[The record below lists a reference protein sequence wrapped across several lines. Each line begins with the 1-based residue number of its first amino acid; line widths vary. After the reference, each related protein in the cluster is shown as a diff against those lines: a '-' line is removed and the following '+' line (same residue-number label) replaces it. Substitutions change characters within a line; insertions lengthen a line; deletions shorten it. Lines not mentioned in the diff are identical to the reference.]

1 MQETVGL
8 EIRKVNS
15 FGRRE
20 AVGFNARAAHG
31 SGVGAEIRG
40 WRRPG
45 VIEAGWK
52 MSGILLFKQN
62 TATFG
67 TPEKSSSLRLK
78 TLFREQNSLFT
89 HRGLHEGEG
98 CDTLTVSETNCLEC
112 GVLNNICS
120 VALNKA
126 VPSPARTNNR
136 ANHRQD
142 EPGRIAGPSST
153 KSNQDE

>member
-1 MQETVGL
+1 MQETAGL
-8 EIRKVNS
+8 EMRKINS

-20 AVGFNARAAHG
+20 AVGFEGRAAHG

-67 TPEKSSSLRLK
+67 TPEKSSSLHLK
-78 TLFREQNSLFT
+78 TLSREQIGLFT
-89 HRGLHEGEG
+89 HRWFLKDKFRE
-98 CDTLTVSETNCLEC
+98 
-112 GVLNNICS
+112 
-120 VALNKA
+120 
-126 VPSPARTNNR
+126 
-136 ANHRQD
+136 
-142 EPGRIAGPSST
+142 
-153 KSNQDE
+153 

>member
-1 MQETVGL
+1 MRI
-8 EIRKVNS
+8 IRESILRITAKDY
-15 FGRRE
+15 RRE
-20 AVGFNARAAHG
+20 AVGFEGRAAHG

-78 TLFREQNSLFT
+78 TLSREQ
-89 HRGLHEGEG
+89 
-98 CDTLTVSETNCLEC
+98 
-112 GVLNNICS
+112 
-120 VALNKA
+120 
-126 VPSPARTNNR
+126 
-136 ANHRQD
+136 
-142 EPGRIAGPSST
+142 IAGIYSPRDRERQVPLVNRHFYSPMVP
-153 KSNQDE
+153 KR

>member
-1 MQETVGL
+1 MRITTE
-8 EIRKVNS
+8 EY
-15 FGRRE
+15 RRE
-20 AVGFNARAAHG
+20 AVGFEGRAAHG

-78 TLFREQNSLFT
+78 TLFREQNRIFTHRGPLEDRFREKIAISTHRGPLKTLSREQIGLFT
-89 HRGLHEGEG
+89 HR
-98 CDTLTVSETNCLEC
+98 
-112 GVLNNICS
+112 
-120 VALNKA
+120 
-126 VPSPARTNNR
+126 
-136 ANHRQD
+136 
-142 EPGRIAGPSST
+142 
-153 KSNQDE
+153 

>member
-20 AVGFNARAAHG
+20 AVGFKGRAAHG

-52 MSGILLFKQN
+52 MSGILLSWQN
-62 TATFG
+62 PSTFG
-67 TPEKSSSLRLK
+67 TPEKPSSLRLK
-78 TLFREQNSLFT
+78 TLSRERIGLFT
-89 HRGLHEGEG
+89 HRW
-98 CDTLTVSETNCLEC
+98 NLED
-112 GVLNNICS
+112 
-120 VALNKA
+120 
-126 VPSPARTNNR
+126 RFR
-136 ANHRQD
+136 
-142 EPGRIAGPSST
+142 E
-153 KSNQDE
+153 

>member
-20 AVGFNARAAHG
+20 AVGFEGRAAHG

-52 MSGILLFKQN
+52 MSGILLFKQK
-62 TATFG
+62 TSTFG
-67 TPEKSSSLRLK
+67 TPEKPSSLRLK
-78 TLFREQNSLFT
+78 TLFREQNRLFT
-89 HRGLHEGEG
+89 HRGPLKLMFGEQIEVF
-98 CDTLTVSETNCLEC
+98 T
-112 GVLNNICS
+112 
-120 VALNKA
+120 
-126 VPSPARTNNR
+126 
-136 ANHRQD
+136 HR
-142 EPGRIAGPSST
+142 GPL
-153 KSNQDE
+153 KDRFGE